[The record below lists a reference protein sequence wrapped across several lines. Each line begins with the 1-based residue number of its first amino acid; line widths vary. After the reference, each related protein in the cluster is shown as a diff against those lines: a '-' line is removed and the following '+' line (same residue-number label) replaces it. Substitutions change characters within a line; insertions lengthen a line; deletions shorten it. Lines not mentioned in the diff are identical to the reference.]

1 MARTTPTCKQ
11 GARQARWPFRGI
23 LHVAACLP
31 VLAVSCALPL
41 QFAAEDEPSAYGAFL
56 AARYAGSSLE
66 TYQSSRFYAEALSHE
81 PDSPF
86 LSERAFYSALLAGN
100 FRLADES
107 ARAAGDHAEGLQL
120 AHIYL
125 KGGALSGRIRG
136 PRSELENPFGPFGSM
151 VSSMLDDWALVR
163 MGRAAE
169 AADRPV
175 SPSAG
180 LTGHVMLHRAMIL
193 EAAGRMDAADEAYRA
208 AYSGLGMEG
217 FTTIVRG
224 GFLERQGRREEA
236 RRLYQVHLDR
246 RSEER
251 DPEVISAL
259 ARLEAGGRPPA
270 RFTSAQGAARS
281 MFAPSA
287 MLNASAPAEY
297 AALYLRIVQSID
309 PAFHRNTMLL
319 ATVLDRLGLE
329 EDAVAA
335 FDAVDSGPLVQ
346 QARVDAA
353 WTLFR
358 RGDHTDALARARS
371 LASDG
376 MAEQPRLLLADIY
389 RLTGHCPDA
398 VELYDMV
405 IADRLAEGRALDWR
419 QIFYRA
425 VCLQIAGDWA
435 GAEAGF
441 LQALA
446 LEPDEARVLNHLG
459 YNWIVLGERVNEGFE
474 LVERAAELAPDNG
487 AILDSLGW
495 GHFKL
500 GRYEEAVG
508 WLERAVELSPANSTI
523 HWHLGDA
530 YARTGRTLEA
540 GYQWRRAL
548 DLTNDPREEA
558 LLEIRLAQ
566 GIDDA
571 PEDIE

>member
-1 MARTTPTCKQ
+1 
-11 GARQARWPFRGI
+11 
-23 LHVAACLP
+23 
-31 VLAVSCALPL
+31 
-41 QFAAEDEPSAYGAFL
+41 
-56 AARYAGSSLE
+56 
-66 TYQSSRFYAEALSHE
+66 
-81 PDSPF
+81 
-86 LSERAFYSALLAGN
+86 
-100 FRLADES
+100 
-107 ARAAGDHAEGLQL
+107 
-120 AHIYL
+120 
-125 KGGALSGRIRG
+125 
-136 PRSELENPFGPFGSM
+136 
-151 VSSMLDDWALVR
+151 
-163 MGRAAE
+163 
-169 AADRPV
+169 
-175 SPSAG
+175 
-180 LTGHVMLHRAMIL
+180 
-193 EAAGRMDAADEAYRA
+193 
-208 AYSGLGMEG
+208 
-217 FTTIVRG
+217 
-224 GFLERQGRREEA
+224 
-236 RRLYQVHLDR
+236 
-246 RSEER
+246 
-251 DPEVISAL
+251 
-259 ARLEAGGRPPA
+259 
-270 RFTSAQGAARS
+270 
-281 MFAPSA
+281 
-287 MLNASAPAEY
+287 
-297 AALYLRIVQSID
+297 
-309 PAFHRNTMLL
+309 
-319 ATVLDRLGLE
+319 
-329 EDAVAA
+329 
-335 FDAVDSGPLVQ
+335 
-346 QARVDAA
+346 
-353 WTLFR
+353 
-358 RGDHTDALARARS
+358 
-371 LASDG
+371 